1 VNDEPVRVLSFEGH
15 SRAVL
20 LVCEREIEVTDIV
33 ATEVMRGV
41 YISCGL
47 PKMAREGEPVL
58 PRLVID
64 APRDVVIL
72 REELY
77 GKPNPKLNRP
87 RPKYPRSRIPDPA

>member
-1 VNDEPVRVLSFEGH
+1 MVVQEFEGH

-20 LVCEREIEVTDIV
+20 RFRGKDITVTDV
-33 ATEVMRGV
+33 KATEVMKSV

-47 PKMAREGEPVL
+47 PKAAREGDPVL

-64 APRDVVIL
+64 APRKLTIL

-77 GKPNPKLNRP
+77 HRGKSKG
-87 RPKYPRSRIPDPA
+87 SAHSGTTIPDSA